1 MFTSFL
7 LSLREGLEAALIIG
21 IVLGA
26 LRKMNRAD
34 LKPAVWIGVGSASIV
49 SLIVALTLSWLG
61 ASLEGV
67 AEQIFEGV
75 TMFLAAAVLTW
86 VIFWMQRQSRS
97 LKVEL
102 EAGVRRTASN
112 AGKIGLFWL
121 AFFAVVRE
129 GVELALF
136 LSASTILAGA
146 QNNLLGAVLGLA
158 AAIGLGWAL
167 FSSTIRMS
175 LRAFFLVTSVLL
187 ILFAGGLVAHGVHEF
202 NEIGWIPAVIEPV
215 WDTNSILNENSTL
228 GAILKALFGYNGNPS
243 LTELL
248 AYFGYFIAIALGLFF
263 SRQAI
268 PEAQRT

>member
-1 MFTSFL
+1 MFPSFL

-34 LKPAVWIGVGSASIV
+34 LKPAVWIGVGSAATI
-49 SLIVALTLSWLG
+49 SLIVALILSWLG
-61 ASLEGV
+61 ASLEGA

-75 TMFLAAAVLTW
+75 TMFLAAVVLTW

-97 LKVEL
+97 LKGEL
-102 EAGVRRTASN
+102 EANIRRA
-112 AGKIGLFWL
+112 AGITGKVGLFWL

-136 LSASTILAGA
+136 LSASTMLYGA
-146 QNNLLGAVLGLA
+146 RDNLLGAGLGLA
-158 AAIGLGWAL
+158 AAIGVGWAL
-167 FSSTIRMS
+167 YTSTIRMNI
-175 LRAFFLVTSVLL
+175 RAFFMVTSVLL

-202 NEIGWIPAVIEPV
+202 NEVGWIPAIIETV
-215 WDTNSILNENSTL
+215 WDTNSILDENSNL
-228 GAILKALFGYNGNPS
+228 GAILKALFGYNANPS

-248 AYFGYFIAIALGLFF
+248 AYIGYFIAIALGLFF
-263 SRQAI
+263 SREAI
-268 PEAQRT
+268 PEAQKT

>member
-34 LKPAVWIGVGSASIV
+34 LKPAVWIGVGSASII
-49 SLIVALTLSWLG
+49 SLIVALILSWLG
-61 ASLEGV
+61 ASLDGV
-67 AEQIFEGV
+67 AEKIFEGV

-102 EAGVRRTASN
+102 EAGVRRAAGA
-112 AGKIGLFWL
+112 AGKIALFWL

-136 LSASTILAGA
+136 LSASTMIFSARD
-146 QNNLLGAVLGLA
+146 NLLGAVVGLA
-158 AAIGLGWAL
+158 VAIGLGWAL
-167 FSSTIRMS
+167 YTSTIRMS
-175 LRAFFLVTSVLL
+175 LRAFFLVTSVML

-202 NEIGWIPAVIEPV
+202 NEIGWIPAIIEPV
-215 WDTNSILNENSTL
+215 WDTNSILDENSTL

-248 AYFGYFIAIALGLFF
+248 AYFGYFIAIAFGLFF

-268 PEAQRT
+268 PETQRT